1 MTKRG
6 SAVTYRPQKNVV
18 TITFMLQ
25 KTHFF
30 DFKPNLRLIFE
41 MRTHFRTLYDK
52 GCNTTD
58 KRERMS
64 LLKIRALTLK
74 IQKKR
79 PDMTSGLLHVDKLL

>member
-25 KTHFF
+25 KTHIF

-41 MRTHFRTLYDK
+41 MRTNFRTLYDK
-52 GCNTTD
+52 GCNTT
-58 KRERMS
+58 KKQEQMF
-64 LLKIRALTLK
+64 LLKIRVLTL
-74 IQKKR
+74 
-79 PDMTSGLLHVDKLL
+79 